1 MKSTKFVK
9 IRGVNNLSDA
19 RYCSGMM
26 VNVIGFN
33 LDTNQKDGVSINSFK
48 AITKWIQGPKI
59 AGEFD
64 DMELEL
70 IRNYLTRIELD
81 IIETSNPSFLA
92 PLLDTGKEIYL
103 KINLDSMA
111 DEKALFNK
119 IKKGQIAHKIVI
131 CSSGKSI
138 HKKPLKNL
146 TNHIK
151 KDKQIINGFNLDLN
165 QINFWP
171 AIEIIASPED
181 KTGFKDY
188 GEIMDILEH
197 INEEE
202 E

>member
-1 MKSTKFVK
+1 MKSKKFIK

-26 VNVIGFN
+26 VNVLGFDLN
-33 LDTNQKDGVSINSFK
+33 TNQKNGVSISSFK

-64 DMELEL
+64 YMELHL
-70 IRNYLTRIELD
+70 IRNYLTLIELD

-131 CSSGKSI
+131 CSSGKS
-138 HKKPLKNL
+138 KNKTSLKNL
-146 TNHIK
+146 RNHIK
-151 KDKQIINGFNLDLN
+151 KDERIVNGFNLDLK
-165 QINFWP
+165 QIDFWP
-171 AIEIIASPED
+171 AIEIMASPED
-181 KTGFKDY
+181 KTGYKDY
-188 GEIMDILEH
+188 GEVMDILEY
-197 INEEE
+197 INEED
-202 E
+202 